1 MKYLQLKFAEF
12 LSRLLPRRVG
22 YGVAR
27 RIADVYVLLD
37 RRGRE
42 CVISNLQRIHRHSG
56 VNLSRRALRVL
67 ARENF
72 LNFAKYL
79 VDFFHFMH
87 LSPERMNRLID
98 FGVVPQVLDD
108 LLAKGKGVIVL
119 SAHLGNWELGA
130 AALAQRGYPFH
141 AVALWQPDPKLN
153 ALYQSY
159 RTRRQIRPIPF
170 GRAAR
175 ECIAVLRHNE
185 IVAVVGDRD
194 FTGARDTVEFFGQPA
209 RLPEGPAKLALA
221 TGAPILPTFMVRTA
235 DDKFTYAL
243 GEPIW
248 ADKKRD
254 ELPDVMRR
262 IAQALERVISEH
274 SEQWFLFHDLWDVE
288 TDWLLATTTAFGA
301 PPANAPSAAA
311 LPSNPAHE

>member
-1 MKYLQLKFAEF
+1 M
-12 LSRLLPRRVG
+12 S

-27 RIADVYVLLD
+27 RFADLYVLFD
-37 RRGRE
+37 RRSRE
-42 CVISNLQRIHRHSG
+42 CVISNLTRIHQHSG
-56 VNLSRRALRVL
+56 VVLSRRALRVL

-79 VDFFHFMH
+79 VDFFHFLH
-87 LSPERMNRLID
+87 LKPERMNRLIN
-98 FGVVPQVLDD
+98 FGIVPQVLDD

-153 ALYQSY
+153 ELYQSY
-159 RTRRQIRPIPF
+159 RTRRCINPIPF

-175 ECIAVLRHNE
+175 ECIAVLRRNE
-185 IVAVVGDRD
+185 IVALVGDRD
-194 FTGARDTVEFFGQPA
+194 FTAARNTVEFFGQPA
-209 RLPEGPAKLALA
+209 RLPDGPAKLALA

-235 DDKFTYAL
+235 DDTFAYVL

-248 ADKKRD
+248 ADKQHD
-254 ELPDVMRR
+254 QLSDVMRK
-262 IAQALERVISEH
+262 IGAALERAIRQH
-274 SEQWFLFHDLWDVE
+274 SEQWFLFHDLWDIE
-288 TDWLLATTTAFGA
+288 TDRVLATKAAFGEPLA
-301 PPANAPSAAA
+301 EARSHN
-311 LPSNPAHE
+311 E

>member
-1 MKYLQLKFAEF
+1 VKYLQLKFAEF

-27 RIADVYVLLD
+27 RIGDIYILLD

-56 VNLSRRALRVL
+56 VNLSRRALRAL

-79 VDFFHFMH
+79 VDFFHFLH
-87 LSPERMNRLID
+87 LKPERVDRLIN
-98 FGVVPQVLDD
+98 FGLVPQLLDE
-108 LLAKGKGVIVL
+108 LLAKGKGLIAL

-130 AALAQRGYPFH
+130 AALAQRGYALN
-141 AVALWQPDPKLN
+141 AVALWHPDPNLN

-175 ECIAVLRHNE
+175 DCIAALRRNE
-185 IVAVVGDRD
+185 MVAVIGDRD
-194 FTGARDTVEFFGQPA
+194 FTASRNTVQFFGEPA
-209 RLPEGPAKLALA
+209 RLPDGPAKLALA
-221 TGAPILPTFMVRTA
+221 TGAPILPVFMVRTPNDTFA
-235 DDKFTYAL
+235 YVL

-248 ADKKRD
+248 ADKRHD
-254 ELPDVMRR
+254 DVASIMRQV
-262 IAQALERVISEH
+262 AVAMERVISQY

-288 TDWLLATTTAFGA
+288 ADRVLATTTAFGA
-301 PPANAPSAAA
+301 PRAEIVQNK
-311 LPSNPAHE
+311 PAHE

>member
-12 LSRLLPRRVG
+12 LSRILPRKMG

-27 RIADVYVLLD
+27 RIADAFLLLD

-42 CVISNLQRIHRHSG
+42 CVISNLTRIHQHSG
-56 VNLSRRALRVL
+56 VALSRRALRVL

-79 VDFFHFMH
+79 VDFFHFLH
-87 LSPERMNRLID
+87 LKPERMDRLIN
-98 FGVVPQVLDD
+98 FGIAPQVLDD
-108 LLAKGKGVIVL
+108 LLAKGKGVICL

-130 AALAQRGYPFH
+130 AALAQRGFRFN

-159 RTRRQIRPIPF
+159 RTRRRINPLPF

-175 ECIAVLRHNE
+175 ECIAALRRNE

-194 FTGARDTVEFFGQPA
+194 FTGGRDTVEFFGRPA
-209 RLPEGPAKLALA
+209 RLPDGPAKLALA
-221 TGAPILPTFMVRTA
+221 TGAPILPVFMVRTQN
-235 DDKFTYAL
+235 DTFSYVL

-248 ADKKRD
+248 AEKANDK
-254 ELPDVMRR
+254 LPDVMRR
-262 IAQALERVISEH
+262 VAQALETVISRH
-274 SEQWFLFHDLWDVE
+274 SEQWFLFHDLWDIE
-288 TDWLLATTTAFGA
+288 GDRMLATTAAFGESRA
-301 PPANAPSAAA
+301 DARSRN
-311 LPSNPAHE
+311 E